1 MSATNRLL
9 GIVLNKIN
17 YLEND
22 QIIDF
27 YTLERGKVE
36 ILVRGARKINS
47 KLAPIISEPF
57 TLLILTVADGKNYF
71 HLIGGEK
78 KQRFLGI
85 LKRKSQSF
93 KLYSLFKKIDQL
105 IKSEPDKKVFSLII
119 RFLETIDESPEMN
132 FLAVYNAFL
141 IKFLSFLGYRPEIR
155 KCLICQ
161 KEIKQDKMFFNFKKG
176 GIVCSHHPFEKDF
189 EKTEVII
196 INQALLTV
204 LQKLLYQNFNF
215 IIKGGFQ
222 ETDLKKSGNL
232 IKKFFLWHL
241 N

>member
-1 MSATNRLL
+1 MSETNRLS

-27 YTLERGKVE
+27 YTLEKGKVE
-36 ILVRGARKINS
+36 ILVRGGRKINS
-47 KLAPIISEPF
+47 KLAPIVTEPF
-57 TLLILTVADGKNYF
+57 SLLVLTVAAGKNYF

-85 LKRKSQSF
+85 LERKSQSL

-105 IKSEPDKKVFSLII
+105 IKSEPDKKIFSLII
-119 RFLETIDESPEMN
+119 KFLEVIDQSSEKS
-132 FLAVYNAFL
+132 FLAVTNAFL
-141 IKFLSFLGYRPEIR
+141 IKFLSFLGYRPEIK

-161 KEIKQDKMFFNFKKG
+161 KEIKGLKMFFNFRKG
-176 GIVCSHHPFEKDF
+176 GVVCLHHPLDKNF
-189 EKTEVII
+189 EKTEAII
-196 INQALLTV
+196 INQTLLNI
-204 LQKLLYQNFNF
+204 LQKLLYQNFSL
-215 IIKGGFQ
+215 IIKNSFK
-222 ETDLKKSGNL
+222 ETDLVKTGNL
-232 IKKFFLWHL
+232 IKKFFVWHL

>member
-1 MSATNRLL
+1 MSGTNRLL

-27 YTLERGKVE
+27 YTLEKGKVE
-36 ILVRGARKINS
+36 ILVRGGRKINS
-47 KLAPIISEPF
+47 KLAPIIAEPF
-57 TLLILTVADGKNYF
+57 TLLVLTVADGKNYF

-93 KLYSLFKKIDQL
+93 KLHSLFKKINQL

-119 RFLETIDESPEMN
+119 RFLEVIDQSPEIK
-132 FLAVYNAFL
+132 FLALNNAFL

-161 KEIKQDKMFFNFKKG
+161 KEIRALKMFFNFRKG
-176 GIVCSHHPFEKDF
+176 GTICLRHPFDKDF
-189 EKTEVII
+189 EKTEAMII
-196 INQALLTV
+196 DQTLLNI

-215 IIKGGFQ
+215 IIKDSFQ
-222 ETDLKKSGNL
+222 ETDLKKTGNL
-232 IKKFFLWHL
+232 IKKFFIWHL